1 MLSIKGLHVYYGGI
15 HALRGIDLDVPDGQ
29 IISLIRANG
38 AGKSTTLKSIMAMVP
53 KAEGTIM
60 WNDKNITNVYTRE
73 VVGSG
78 IVLCPEGRRVFPDL
92 TVEENLRIG
101 AYLRNDKEGIQ
112 KDKDWVYDLFPRMKE
127 REWQLAGTLSGG
139 EQQMLAV
146 GRALMSKPK
155 LLMLDEPSL
164 GLAPLVIKDIF
175 AIIKEIKEA
184 GVNVLLIEQNAKAA
198 LEISDYAY
206 VMETGTITM
215 SGVGKELLNDE
226 RVKKAYLGE

>member
-1 MLSIKGLHVYYGGI
+1 MLSIKGLHVFYGGI
-15 HALRGIDLDVPDGQ
+15 HALRGIDLEVPDGQ
-29 IISLIRANG
+29 IISLIGANG
-38 AGKSTTLKSIMAMVP
+38 AGKSTTLKSIMGLVP
-53 KAEGTIM
+53 KTEGTIM
-60 WNDKNITNVYTRE
+60 WNDTDITNIHTKE
-73 VVGSG
+73 VVKQG